1 MCRTG
6 DVAALKVLLRKKNM
20 VKSINVLDNFD
31 LSALHYSA
39 KYNNYQCARLL
50 IAKGASECFFFLQ
63 KINVLLNYITIFL
76 YVYSIFKNYDVVFF
90 YDGVFLFYDV
100 DNSKICSLNVIYLR
114 KIFSAGLSD
123 LNGAKG

>member
-1 MCRTG
+1 M
-6 DVAALKVLLRKKNM
+6 
-20 VKSINVLDNFD
+20 
-31 LSALHYSA
+31 
-39 KYNNYQCARLL
+39 
-50 IAKGASECFFFLQ
+50 FFFLQ

-90 YDGVFLFYDV
+90 YDGVLLFYDV